1 MAIGR
6 LKPRGFD
13 AAGSGGGGRL
23 AAQLAAAYPERNK
36 RTGAQVQSAQEA
48 AYGNFRSPLLI
59 LQGTVGLVLLIGCA
73 NVASL
78 LLARA
83 ASRRTE
89 IAIRTALGADSYGL
103 GA

>member
-1 MAIGR
+1 M
-6 LKPRGFD
+6 
-13 AAGSGGGGRL
+13 
-23 AAQLAAAYPERNK
+23 Q
-36 RTGAQVQSAQEA
+36 GA
-48 AYGNFRSPLLI
+48 
-59 LQGTVGLVLLIGCA
+59 VGLVLLIGCA